1 MTRQTLTL
9 IALVGL
15 VACGVSGIICPVA
28 WGEPETAPGAAALVE
43 RDDTSAPEA
52 WGGKP
57 LKRQPAATGAASEK
71 PAEGLLPLPA
81 LHSTSRLPLARLRL
95 GQGRVD
101 LKQARTLLGANPV
114 YTVKAKA
121 PGIVEYLYPAEGVV
135 KAGESVVRL
144 YDLAILPDLRVAESA
159 MSRFLSGPY
168 VISAHQPGLPP
179 VPPASDFPQ
188 PLTWRR
194 LLGLEPDH
202 QEAHVSR
209 GHSPQGAAT
218 DTRHRPTLA
227 PATGLAPA
235 PAAESN
241 QQVTNHQPQ
250 PPTPRPSAA
259 VAGLSNELA
268 KASGRV
274 EELGAALG
282 AAEAEVDSLT
292 ARLQQAQQD
301 LTAREQLYRQGV
313 LARNV
318 LETAQDRVADLQRQ
332 LARAREE
339 LARAR
344 DQRELALKRK
354 ASLQDDLDGAT
365 VAARAERSAP
375 QPAADAQHRDTP
387 APRATVSRTSAQ
399 PAPVAV
405 TSRPE
410 ALEVETVQPAGFPS
424 PTVPPRRYLAN
435 LPRQRTDAELPRA
448 TVGLPAVPEEAR
460 HLSAPRWEETVAPT
474 SGTVVRQL
482 VPPGAQVEAGTPL
495 LEVLSRDFGRL
506 YADVPLEDIESFPEG
521 ALVEVTFEDYPGV
534 VLQGW
539 INARKPLKEAAL
551 VRVEL
556 VAICETGYYPGETAE
571 TLQWL
576 ALSAPLVENEIPE
589 PLAATAPEGAIKKPQ
604 VYQVLPLVPADLVPV
619 TAPAPAR
626 VPGAQRDFV
635 GLLRLGE
642 SEQTAQAA
650 LEPNSAQA
658 KRLASLRQWREQ
670 FTSGMTTSVFGELPL
685 TYPRTGEIKA
695 AVERMATSRVSHDPN
710 RCARTLREALGWGL
724 GDAAQ
729 WMHRLP
735 QRGYLARPDGLARP
749 GDILVWPFTYG
760 SRRTQHIGIAV
771 SQGGRLMLLSNLAGT
786 LGTTELVPGYMAYYQ
801 PDPPATPTA
810 AAPVKSASR

>member
-1 MTRQTLTL
+1 MTKQTLTL

-15 VACGVSGIICPVA
+15 LACGATGIICPLA
-28 WGEPETAPGAAALVE
+28 WGAPETAPGAAALVE

-57 LKRQPAATGAASEK
+57 LQRRPVATGPLSEK
-71 PAEGLLPLPA
+71 PAEGLLPLPP
-81 LHSTSRLPLARLRL
+81 LQSTARLPLARLRL
-95 GQGRVD
+95 SQGRVD
-101 LKQARTLLGANPV
+101 LKKARTLLGANPV

-121 PGIVEYLYPAEGVV
+121 PGIVEYLYPAEGIV

-179 VPPASDFPQ
+179 VPPAGDFPQ
-188 PLTWRR
+188 PLTLRR
-194 LLGLEPDH
+194 LFGLESAPPAVQASRSH
-202 QEAHVSR
+202 RPQET
-209 GHSPQGAAT
+209 AT
-218 DTRHRPTLA
+218 DTGHRPTLA
-227 PATGLAPA
+227 PATGLAAA
-235 PAAESN
+235 PAAESS
-241 QQVTNHQPQ
+241 QQVTNHQPL

-259 VAGLSNELA
+259 VAGLNNDLA
-268 KASGRV
+268 KAGGRV
-274 EELGAALG
+274 EELGAALS
-282 AAEAEVDSLT
+282 AAEGEIDNLT

-339 LARAR
+339 LNRTR

-354 ASLQDDLDGAT
+354 ASLQDDLDGVTA
-365 VAARAERSAP
+365 AARAERSAP
-375 QPAADAQHRDTP
+375 QPSGDTQHRKTP
-387 APRATVSRTSAQ
+387 TPRATVSRTSIQ

-410 ALEVETVQPAGFPS
+410 APKVETLQPAGFPS
-424 PTVPPRRYLAN
+424 PTVPPRRHLAS
-435 LPRQRTDAELPRA
+435 LPRQRTNSELPRA
-448 TVGLPAVPEEAR
+448 TAGLPAVPEEAR
-460 HLSAPRWEETVAPT
+460 HLSAPRWAEEVAPT

-482 VPPGAQVEAGTPL
+482 VPPGAQVEAGAPL
-495 LEVLSRDFGRL
+495 LEMLSRDFGRL
-506 YADVPLEDIESFPEG
+506 YADVPLANIESFPEG

-539 INARKPLKEAAL
+539 VNARKPLKEAAL
-551 VRVEL
+551 MRVEL

-576 ALSAPLVENEIPE
+576 ALSAPLGESEAPE
-589 PLAATAPEGAIKKPQ
+589 PVTAAAPATTTSQPQ
-604 VYQVLPLVPADLVPV
+604 VYRVLPLVPADLVPV
-619 TAPAPAR
+619 TPAPPAK
-626 VPGAQRDFV
+626 VSGAQRDFV

-642 SEQTAQAA
+642 SEQAQTALQ
-650 LEPNSAQA
+650 PNSAQA
-658 KRLASLRQWREQ
+658 KRLTSLRQWREQ

-735 QRGYLARPDGLARP
+735 QRGYLPRPDGLARP

-786 LGTTELVPGYMAYYQ
+786 LGTTELVPGYMAFYL
-801 PDPPATPTA
+801 PAQA
-810 AAPVKSASR
+810 AAPGQSASR